1 MKRLSRGAFVSFEG
15 CEGSGKSTQARLLEE
30 TLRAGGFQTILVRE
44 PGGTAVGEGVRSLLL
59 DPDRGPRTPRAE
71 LLLYLA
77 SRAELTERVI
87 RPALAEGRVV
97 IADRYVDASVAY
109 QGGGRALGSGSVRRL
124 NRFATGDLLPDLTF
138 LLDIAPERGLE
149 RAAGRTVPDRLER
162 ESLAFHRAVRRAYR
176 ALARSSQDSGR
187 FIVIDAEAPVPAV
200 ASRVSAAVVALLD
213 QLSGKLHGADD
224 R

>member
-1 MKRLSRGAFVSFEG
+1 
-15 CEGSGKSTQARLLEE
+15 
-30 TLRAGGFQTILVRE
+30 
-44 PGGTAVGEGVRSLLL
+44 
-59 DPDRGPRTPRAE
+59 
-71 LLLYLA
+71 
-77 SRAELTERVI
+77 
-87 RPALAEGRVV
+87 
-97 IADRYVDASVAY
+97 
-109 QGGGRALGSGSVRRL
+109 VRRL